1 MLLEKDKMV
10 PKDRCVT
17 EIINNDFINI
27 TETQQKLN
35 KITMHSLIV
44 YCFSKSTK
52 KFARL

>member
-35 KITMHSLIV
+35 KITMHSLMV
-44 YCFSKSTK
+44 YCFSESTK